1 MSDPSPSERE
11 NKSVYRG
18 RIFGES
24 NSRGLICWLVCNT
37 PVKWVHSESDADEL
51 ATAAAAGGGRRRREP
66 KQGADRAHRRQTRAP
81 HAQLQP
87 PRCLLLHAARGERL
101 LPEEPGR
108 QGRRREETPIG
119 RRGRS
124 GCDSEA
130 QSAQGPESDQHPAA
144 QLRAEAARRGLPAAH
159 CARHDVELMAKQ
171 AAGEFLAEA
180 DQDKL
185 LKQEKPRATESWSQ
199 FMHNQMTCVHKV
211 FVYYT
216 GYKTGAMR
224 QQFPHWAF
232 GVVSVDPNEPHQVIL
247 PNTWTFH
254 GHNPWLRRRGNGKDG
269 EWLLIKK
276 YAADKA
282 PKDFLLHVKTW
293 ASSLRPGSMLAIA
306 YQNAGSQEPAWWEAQ
321 AWYIWRGD
329 GKQDPA
335 IVYDP
340 ETETRTEIHPDDLVE
355 HFRSELPCPAKK

>member
-1 MSDPSPSERE
+1 MNSP
-11 NKSVYRG
+11 
-18 RIFGES
+18 
-24 NSRGLICWLVCNT
+24 
-37 PVKWVHSESDADEL
+37 PQQQQ
-51 ATAAAAGGGRRRREP
+51 AAAADAASPSKAPIVPTDVKLVRHTRSCNRRDVCSCMLRVESAYFQKNLAGKAAAEKKRRSDVVDAVVATAKHKARKGR
-66 KQGADRAHRRQTRAP
+66 KVTNIQ
-81 HAQLQP
+81 QLNYELKLHVAAFLP
-87 PRCLLLHAARGERL
+87 PIALGRL
-101 LPEEPGR
+101 GMTNKAL
-108 QGRRREETPIG
+108 
-119 RRGRS
+119 
-124 GCDSEA
+124 
-130 QSAQGPESDQHPAA
+130 
-144 QLRAEAARRGLPAAH
+144 
-159 CARHDVELMAKQ
+159 RHDVELMAKQ

-355 HFRSELPCPAKK
+355 HFRAHPLHVIDVSTKPGELCRRCASQNRTFKYCHVDKGHPML